1 MDEGNIPRDFA
12 YYLRKEI
19 EYYAKA
25 EAASD
30 PQLKSAYEAA
40 AREYALKGTALTEL
54 RRSRPPYWCSG
65 LF

>member
-12 YYLRKEI
+12 YYRRKEI

-40 AREYALKGTALTEL
+40 AREYALKGTALTETKKI
-54 RRSRPPYWCSG
+54 
-65 LF
+65 

>member
-12 YYLRKEI
+12 YYRRKEI

-30 PQLKSAYEAA
+30 PQLRSAYEAA
-40 AREYALKGTALTEL
+40 AREYALNGTALTETKKI
-54 RRSRPPYWCSG
+54 
-65 LF
+65 